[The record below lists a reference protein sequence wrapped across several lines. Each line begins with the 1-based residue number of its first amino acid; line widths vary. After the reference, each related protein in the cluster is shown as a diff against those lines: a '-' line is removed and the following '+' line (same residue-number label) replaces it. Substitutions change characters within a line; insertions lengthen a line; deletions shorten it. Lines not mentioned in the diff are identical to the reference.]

1 MKRFIVYFIL
11 TALIS
16 NLFLQAQVK
25 VEISGR
31 ITDTETNDP
40 MAGVNVRIV
49 GEQIGSVSDDRGYFY
64 LAAGIELPFKIKFSM
79 IGYQSQEI
87 DITKRI
93 TSGIR
98 IKFKSTSYIGEEI
111 VVSAPVV
118 EVEQKTMR
126 NVVSVEMIDALGVK
140 ETPSASFYNAIGNL
154 KGVDVVNQSM
164 QFMTINARGFNS
176 TVNTRFVQIVDGMDN
191 QAPGMNFSIGNI
203 AGMSELD
210 VESIEFLPGPSSA
223 KHGGNV
229 LNGLLIMNS
238 KDPFT
243 FEGLSFYVKPGVSD
257 VKSGN
262 DAPFQFTG
270 KGLLDAGFRF
280 AKAINNKFAF
290 KINASY
296 MKGKDWYADDT
307 TNIRPGNISYEYDPG
322 HDALN
327 KYGDEI
333 IAFMPIGQQ
342 GENVIVSRTGYRD
355 KYLVDNG
362 VFSLKLNGALHY
374 RITDK
379 ITAIAQGTYGNATTV
394 YTEDNRTS
402 LSQFKIY
409 QGKLEVSSDRFMV
422 RGYATQQKT
431 GNTYDSRY
439 LAIHMN
445 SSWKSDEDWFRDYYN
460 SYSGAFAKYGVQ
472 PGDHKAARKFADTG
486 RLIPGTEEYDQE
498 KNKIINDPDF
508 TKGAQMINNSALYN
522 IEGRY
527 NFLEDIKIFDLE
539 FGGNYRFYDLES
551 FGTIFPDTAGNDISF
566 YEYGMYGQLS
576 KIFLENSLTVAASIR
591 YDKSENFKGNFSP
604 RLSALYTLNGI
615 HNFRASILTGFRT
628 PSAKEQFIK
637 KDLGQAW
644 ILGGLKENIAE
655 YDVQGNSF
663 YKQGVLAFNE
673 AVYNDITDQQ
683 NPMGAQQATIK
694 NLDIL
699 ENNIVKEDVLSSFV
713 PEQVFSFEA
722 GYKTKFIN
730 KIFFD
735 AVFYN
740 STYRNFIGLVEVI
753 KPRTSPTVDMFT
765 SANQVNNSTQRE
777 QLYIYTNSKD
787 AVSIQGISTGVKYI
801 APVGAIISGN
811 FTWSNISTAVDD
823 PIIPGFNTPK
833 YKFNISI
840 ANRRLDKLENNPG
853 FKNLG
858 FNVTW
863 RWQSEVYWQS
873 PFGNGWIDPVSTWDL
888 QLSYRFH
895 KPESI
900 LKFGITNFFNVSHT
914 TSFGGAQIGSFY
926 YLSYTV
932 ENILSN
938 TRKRKKKK

>member
-11 TALIS
+11 AVFFSGTIL
-16 NLFLQAQVK
+16 NAQLK
-25 VEISGR
+25 VEVSGR
-31 ITDTETNDP
+31 INDAETNEP
-40 MAGVNVRIV
+40 VAGVNVLIV
-49 GEQIGSVSDDRGYFY
+49 GKQVGAVSDGRGYFY
-64 LAAGIELPFKIKFSM
+64 LATGTELPFTIKFSM
-79 IGYQSQEI
+79 IGFQSQEMEI
-87 DITKRI
+87 KQRI

-98 IKFKSTSYIGEEI
+98 LKFKSTSYVGEEI
-111 VVSAPVV
+111 VVSAPVI

-126 NVVSVEMIDALGVK
+126 NVVSVEMLDALGVK
-140 ETPSASFYNAIGNL
+140 ETPSPNFYNAIGNL

-223 KHGGNV
+223 RHGGNI

-238 KDPFT
+238 KDPFK

-257 VKSGN
+257 VKSGS

-270 KGLLDAGFRF
+270 KGLFDAGFRF
-280 AKAINNKFAF
+280 ARAINDKFAF

-307 TNIRPGNISYEYDPG
+307 TNIRPGNLHYEYDPG
-322 HDALN
+322 YDALN

-333 IAFMPIGQQ
+333 ISFMPIGQQ

-374 RITDK
+374 RINDR
-379 ITAIAQGTYGNATTV
+379 ITAIAQGTYGKATTV

-402 LSQFKIY
+402 LSQFQIY
-409 QGKLEVSSDRFMV
+409 QGKLEVLSDRFLV
-422 RGYATQQKT
+422 RGYATRQNT

-439 LAIHMN
+439 LAISLN

-460 SYSGAFAKYGVQ
+460 AYRGNFAKYGVQ
-472 PGDHKAARKFADTG
+472 PGDHQEARKFADTG
-486 RLIPGTEEYDQE
+486 RLEPGTAEFENE
-498 KNKIINDPDF
+498 KNRIINDPEF
-508 TKGAQMINNSALYN
+508 NNGGAQTINNSALYN

-539 FGGNYRFYDLES
+539 VGGNYRFYDLES
-551 FGTIFPDTAGNDISF
+551 YGTIFPDTAGNDITF

-576 KIFLENSLTVAASIR
+576 KEFLENDLTISASLR
-591 YDKSENFKGNFSP
+591 YDKSENFKGNFTP
-604 RLSALYTLNGI
+604 RISALYILNGI
-615 HNFRASILTGFRT
+615 HNFRASVLTGYRT

-644 ILGGLKENIAE
+644 IIGGLNQNIE
-655 YDVQGNSF
+655 QYDLQENSF
-663 YKQGVLAFNE
+663 YKQGVTDFNE
-673 AVYNDITDQQ
+673 AVYNDITDIQ
-683 NPMGAQQATIK
+683 NPMAAEQATIK

-699 ENNIVKEDVLSSFV
+699 ESSLVQKNDLNNFV
-713 PEQVFSFEA
+713 PEQVFSFEV

-740 STYRNFIGLVEVI
+740 STYRDFIGLVEVI
-753 KPRTSPTVDMFT
+753 QPRTSPAVDMFT
-765 SANQVNNSTQRE
+765 AANQVNNSTQRDE
-777 QLYIYTNSKD
+777 LYIYTNSQK
-787 AVSIQGISTGVKYI
+787 AVNIQGISAGIKYI

-863 RWQSEVYWQS
+863 RWQSEVFWQS
-873 PFGNGWIDPVSTWDL
+873 PFGTGWIDPVSTWDI

-900 LKFGITNFFNVSHT
+900 LKLGITNFFNVSHT

-926 YLSYTV
+926 YISYTV

-938 TRKRKKKK
+938 VKKKKK